1 VLLTGINP
9 GRIPWQQG
17 DEVMLS
23 HRVNLLPLLAVVALG
38 ANGVRA
44 AGPDVCA
51 AVPIATVNELT
62 HQNLSG
68 VRADVSEE
76 AHSYGCAY
84 GAGGL
89 VSVSVIR
96 PGGATAFSRTISR
109 FPNATPVPGLGDKA
123 VYDKR
128 LGTIALFGDMAFDAF
143 VPPGTMTDAQTAAIE
158 KSLILAL
165 RGKL

>member
-1 VLLTGINP
+1 MRSDT
-9 GRIPWQQG
+9 
-17 DEVMLS
+17 
-23 HRVNLLPLLAVVALG
+23 VNLFSLLAVAVFG
-38 ANGVRA
+38 ANAVLA

-51 AVPIATVNELT
+51 ALPVTAVNELV
-62 HQNLSG
+62 HQNLAG

-96 PGGATAFSRTISR
+96 PGGATAFSRTSSR
-109 FPNATPVPGLGDKA
+109 YPNATAIAGLGDKA
-123 VYDKR
+123 VYDKG
-128 LGTIALFGDMAFDAF
+128 LGTIALFGDMVIDAF
-143 VPPGTMTDAQTAAIE
+143 VPPGNMNDAQVSAIE

-165 RGKL
+165 RRKL

>member
-1 VLLTGINP
+1 MRCHT
-9 GRIPWQQG
+9 
-17 DEVMLS
+17 
-23 HRVNLLPLLAVVALG
+23 VNLISLLAVATFG

-44 AGPDVCA
+44 AGPDVCTA
-51 AVPIATVNELT
+51 LPVATVNELI
-62 HQNLSG
+62 HQNLTG

-96 PGGATAFSRTISR
+96 PGGGAAFSRTSSR
-109 FPNATPVPGLGDKA
+109 YPNATTVAGLGDKA
-123 VYDKR
+123 VYDKS
-128 LGTIALFGDMAFDAF
+128 LGTIALFGDTVIDAF
-143 VPPGTMTDAQTAAIE
+143 VPKGNMSDAQISAIE

-165 RGKL
+165 HSKL

>member
-1 VLLTGINP
+1 LRYSGIFP
-9 GRIPWQQG
+9 FSSEQQG
-17 DEVMLS
+17 ASMRFA
-23 HRVNLLPLLAVVALG
+23 RVNLISLLAVAAFG

-51 AVPIATVNELT
+51 ALPVATVNELV
-62 HQNLSG
+62 HQNLTG
-68 VRADVSEE
+68 VRADASEE

-96 PGGATAFSRTISR
+96 PGGAAAFSRTSSR
-109 FPNATPVPGLGDKA
+109 YPNATTVAGLGDKA
-123 VYDKR
+123 VYDKG
-128 LGTIALFGDMAFDAF
+128 LGTIALFGDMVIDAF
-143 VPPGTMTDAQTAAIE
+143 VPPGPMSDTQTSAIE

-165 RGKL
+165 RSKL